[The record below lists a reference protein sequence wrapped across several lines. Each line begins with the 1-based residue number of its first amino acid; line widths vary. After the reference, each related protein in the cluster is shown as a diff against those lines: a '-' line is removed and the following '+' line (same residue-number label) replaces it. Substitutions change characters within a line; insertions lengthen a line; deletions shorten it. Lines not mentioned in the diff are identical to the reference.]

1 MSNEIRELIFHVL
14 YAFKLIIGTL
24 VFIANIFIFTI
35 FATKKEKFP
44 SDFLIL
50 PNLMIDALH
59 GLAMCIPFYLINS
72 NFMLKGQLC
81 FQTFIFFS
89 LVMLILMTL
98 NRYVA
103 AIRPMKYKLWF
114 NKGRILFSF
123 LAITLITVALFSAV
137 AYALFVAKVVDK
149 SIEHYCETYY
159 EKICVPTGWKL
170 RSWELYCNYE
180 YKIRQNCYAREKS
193 TKRAFL
199 NVNYF
204 VFYLWPQFQ
213 LLLVICNT
221 IFMCFVYKRIS
232 GQFEI
237 RRSKTH
243 FRKFFMTVMK
253 VFRNDDVAKRK
264 TTKPSKDALKLFQET
279 TISDNGQT
287 TSEHTGT
294 LQIKIEQGSNLI
306 ADR

>member
-1 MSNEIRELIFHVL
+1 MSNEIRALIFHVL
-14 YAFKLIIGTL
+14 YAFKIIIGTL
-24 VFIANIFIFTI
+24 VFNANIFIFTI

-50 PNLMIDALH
+50 PSLMIDVLH

-81 FQTFIFFS
+81 FQIFIFFA
-89 LVMLILMTL
+89 LVMLILIAL

-103 AIRPMKYKLWF
+103 AMRPMKYKLWF
-114 NKGRILFSF
+114 NKSRILLSF
-123 LAITLITVALFSAV
+123 LAISVITVALFSAV
-137 AYALFVAKVVDK
+137 AFALFVAKVVDK
-149 SIEHYCETYY
+149 SIDHYCETYL
-159 EKICVPTGWKL
+159 ERVCVPSVWKL
-170 RSWELYCNYE
+170 EPYYNCDYELR
-180 YKIRQNCYAREKS
+180 KNCYAREKS
-193 TKRAFL
+193 TERAFL

-221 IFMCFVYKRIS
+221 LFMCFVYKTIS
-232 GQFEI
+232 GQFQI

-243 FRKFFMTVMK
+243 FRKFFVTVMK
-253 VFRNDDVAKRK
+253 IFRNDDVAKRK
-264 TTKPSKDALKLFQET
+264 TTKPSKDTLTLFQEA

-294 LQIKIEQGSNLI
+294 L
-306 ADR
+306 

>member
-1 MSNEIRELIFHVL
+1 MLIFHVL

-81 FQTFIFFS
+81 FLTFIFFS

-114 NKGRILFSF
+114 NKSRILLSF

-159 EKICVPTGWKL
+159 EKICVPTGWRL
-170 RSWELYCNYE
+170 RSWEHYCNYE
-180 YKIRQNCYAREKS
+180 YKERQNCYAREKS
-193 TKRAFL
+193 TQRALL

-204 VFYLWPQFQ
+204 VFYLWPQIQ

-221 IFMCFVYKRIS
+221 LFMCFVYKKS
-232 GQFEI
+232 LVN
-237 RRSKTH
+237 SK
-243 FRKFFMTVMK
+243 
-253 VFRNDDVAKRK
+253 
-264 TTKPSKDALKLFQET
+264 
-279 TISDNGQT
+279 
-287 TSEHTGT
+287 
-294 LQIKIEQGSNLI
+294 
-306 ADR
+306 